1 MLNAKRS
8 VKKKLRVWP
17 RGGEPIKPKTIA
29 KLVQNKNDILS
40 KKVPPRSQICVNRWI
55 DGLIDIHLQKFIA
68 GAAIYIYMYILTK
81 NIS

>member
-17 RGGEPIKPKTIA
+17 RGGEPIKPKTVA

-40 KKVPPRSQICVNRWI
+40 KKVPPEAKLCESMDWWI
-55 DGLIDIHLQKFIA
+55 DRHPSPEIYCRDSY
-68 GAAIYIYMYILTK
+68 IYIYVYIDEEY
-81 NIS
+81 